1 MRTSPAIALTA
12 LLLVTAACSDSG
24 SADTTAATT
33 TPSSTTTTTSLAPT
47 TSSSTTTSEA
57 TTTTTTTEPKE
68 TTTTSE
74 ATDETSTTT
83 TTRVEATTTTTTE
96 PPADAD
102 PNLVPW
108 AGLFRQPT
116 AFNGFL
122 DFQSIGVIRA
132 GTSIDN
138 LNIAGRWDY
147 DNEEDEF
154 IFTDFDFGEGCNGSE
169 GRYARETGFGG
180 GRRILLVEDPCEDR
194 VNFITQPG
202 STCQCFL
209 YNRVEIAE

>member
-1 MRTSPAIALTA
+1 MRTSPAIALTV
-12 LLLVTAACSDSG
+12 LLLVAAACSDSA
-24 SADTTAATT
+24 SADTAAAT
-33 TPSSTTTTTSLAPT
+33 T
-47 TSSSTTTSEA
+47 TSSSTTTTTTLISTTSSSTTTTSEV
-57 TTTTTTTEPKE
+57 TTTTTEPEE

-74 ATDETSTTT
+74 VTDETSTTT

-102 PNLVPW
+102 PDLVPW

-122 DFQSIGVIRA
+122 DFQSNGVIRA
-132 GTSIDN
+132 GTSIDA
-138 LNIAGRWDY
+138 LNITGRWDY

-154 IFTDFDFGEGCNGSE
+154 IFTDFDFGAGCAGAE
-169 GRYARETGFGG
+169 GRYARENAPGG
-180 GRRILLVEDPCEDR
+180 GRRILLVSDTCQDR
-194 VNFITQPG
+194 VDFITQPG

>member
-24 SADTTAATT
+24 SANTTAATT
-33 TPSSTTTTTSLAPT
+33 TPSSTTTTT
-47 TSSSTTTSEA
+47 
-57 TTTTTTTEPKE
+57 TTTEPEE

-83 TTRVEATTTTTTE
+83 TTRVEVTTTTTTE

-122 DFQSIGVIRA
+122 DFQSNGVIRA
-132 GTSIDN
+132 GTSIDS
-138 LNIAGRWDY
+138 LNITGSWDY

-154 IFTDFDFGEGCNGSE
+154 IFTDFDFGAGCAGAE
-169 GRYARETGFGG
+169 GRYARENARGG
-180 GRRILLVEDPCEDR
+180 GRRILLVSDTCQDR
-194 VNFITQPG
+194 VDFITQPG
-202 STCQCFL
+202 ANGWLTRLDARKRAPARGRIRPGPSPARPTT
-209 YNRVEIAE
+209 R